1 MRHLQSHSTV
11 VWTGFGLGL
20 VASALL
26 AACGSGAQGSA
37 QAPASRPRI
46 EGRPNVL
53 LITLDTLRADHL
65 GCYGYPRDTSPN
77 LDALA
82 AESLFFERCLTP
94 MATTLPVHTSIFTGV
109 FPLEHGVLANLKTHL
124 VYERDAS
131 LITLTEV
138 FAQAGYDTAAF
149 VSAFPLRAA
158 SGLTDGFDVY
168 DAPVNK
174 QRRANLTTNRAVAW
188 LNNRASDAPP
198 FFLWV
203 HYFDP
208 HNPYNPP
215 GEFATAFELD
225 DELRAWMAERGVAL
239 HTYRPVRKRSERG
252 RLVDLEGVSDLYD
265 GEVLFTDHHLGRLF
279 DTLRDSGLWSNT
291 VVAAVG
297 DHGEGLNQHR
307 EPGHGLT
314 WGEQLHVPY
323 ILRVPGVAPRTIS
336 ELVSVVDLAP
346 TLLGLL
352 DLPGT
357 EAFLDQVRGLDV
369 LDPGFVARALSAQS
383 SDRQEDYLF
392 REETA
397 LTTDHWKLLRRSD
410 GGDTLYDLRV
420 DPFEL
425 VDVAVAHPQ
434 RVLAMAAHLDRL
446 LADQRSRAGGSVREA
461 TTEELDALRGL
472 GYGGGGGDEDR

>member
-1 MRHLQSHSTV
+1 
-11 VWTGFGLGL
+11 
-20 VASALL
+20 
-26 AACGSGAQGSA
+26 
-37 QAPASRPRI
+37 
-46 EGRPNVL
+46 
-53 LITLDTLRADHL
+53 
-65 GCYGYPRDTSPN
+65 SPN

-82 AESLFFERCLTP
+82 AESLFFERCLVP

-109 FPLEHGVLANLKTHL
+109 FPLEHGVLANLKTQL

-149 VSAFPLRAA
+149 VSAFPLRAE

-168 DAPVNK
+168 DDPPNK
-174 QRRANLTTNRAVAW
+174 QRRANVTTNKALSW
-188 LNNRASDAPP
+188 LNTRGPDAPP

-208 HNPYNPP
+208 HSPYNPP
-215 GEFATAFELD
+215 GKFAQAFELD
-225 DELRAWMAERGVAL
+225 DELRRWMAQRGVAL
-239 HTYRPVRKRSERG
+239 HTYRAVRKRGEHG

-265 GEVLFTDHHLGRLF
+265 GEVLFTDHHLGRLL
-279 DTLRDSGLWSNT
+279 DSLRDRGLWSET
-291 VVAAVG
+291 VVVAVG

-323 ILRVPGVAPRTIS
+323 MMRIPGVAPRSIGD
-336 ELVSVVDLAP
+336 LVSVVDLAP

-352 DLPGT
+352 ELPGT
-357 EAFLDQVRGLDV
+357 EAFLGQARGLDV
-369 LDPGFVARALSAQS
+369 LDPGFVARPLSAQS
-383 SDRQEDYLF
+383 SDRQEEFHY

-397 LTTDHWKLLRRSD
+397 LTTERWKLQRRGD
-410 GGDTLYDLRV
+410 GGDTLYDLQV

-425 VDVAVAHPQ
+425 CDVAVAHPQ
-434 RVLAMAAHLDRL
+434 LIVELSGILDRL
-446 LADQRSRAGGSVREA
+446 LADQRSRAGGTVRA
-461 TTEELDALRGL
+461 ASAEELAALRGL
-472 GYGGGGGDEDR
+472 GYDGGGEDHEDDKDEDEDEDGAVSEDEGQGEDQDQDR